1 VVYSKNIDRTKGKH
15 KIKLKVIFDAEQ
27 TEETAQQSKHEI

>member
-15 KIKLKVIFDAEQ
+15 KIRVKDILDTEQ